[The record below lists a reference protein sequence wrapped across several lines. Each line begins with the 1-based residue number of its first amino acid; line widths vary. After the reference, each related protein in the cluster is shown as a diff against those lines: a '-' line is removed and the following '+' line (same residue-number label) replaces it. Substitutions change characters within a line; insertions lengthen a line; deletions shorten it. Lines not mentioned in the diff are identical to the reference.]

1 MNEFLHHKVKENDKK
16 PKIKLKGS
24 LYGQFSNDGV
34 FIPTDRRGTRRI
46 PTRSQFL
53 VGDNNFFIEFPPLRQ
68 IRASTI
74 DTNTVGVT
82 RRIKKFTV
90 IRAFLNEYIKNKF
103 NKILNWLLK

>member
-16 PKIKLKGS
+16 PKVKLKGS
-24 LYGQFSNDGV
+24 LYGQFSDDGI

-46 PTRSQFL
+46 PQQWRSSD
-53 VGDNNFFIEFPPLRQ
+53 GNFFIQFPPLRQ
-68 IRASTI
+68 IPAMEPR
-74 DTNTVGVT
+74 TVRET
-82 RRIKKFTV
+82 TRIKKFTV